1 MEDAA
6 RERRARLAALRQGN
20 VIETGPLDPTVAVAS
35 PGLEPTRREEFA
47 GLEPVTV
54 SLEEKAKETLQTL
67 VVESGP
73 VGLTELAPRKANWD
87 LKRDLE
93 PKLEKL
99 EEVTQTR
106 IRQIIRDRMAQSSV

>member
-1 MEDAA
+1 MTRATIMEDAA
-6 RERRARLAALRQGN
+6 RERRARLAALRQGH
-20 VIETGPLDPTVAVAS
+20 VAS
-35 PGLEPTRREEFA
+35 TESEELEATK
-47 GLEPVTV
+47 TV
-54 SLEEKAKETLQTL
+54 SLEEKAKEMLQTL

-99 EEVTQTR
+99 DEVTQTR
-106 IRQIIRDRMAQSSV
+106 IRQIIRDRIAQSSV